1 MLIRQHDY
9 HIKIFY
15 NPTNP
20 LFRLIYLVRNIAF
33 SAAFADPVMLFVIN
47 ANDC

>member
-1 MLIRQHDY
+1 
-9 HIKIFY
+9 
-15 NPTNP
+15 
-20 LFRLIYLVRNIAF
+20 VRNIAF